1 MPRKE
6 GTKAKV
12 GRKPPRHAAH
22 TPRNSWTSP
31 AKLARRKRINEAL
44 AYREQGHSFPAIAK
58 QMIISLSTAH
68 DYVVEGMN
76 AIPLENARQVLA
88 MELTRLDAL
97 LAAHYATALTGD
109 ASATALA
116 LRVIDQR
123 ARLLGL
129 YPEYENWRGAPPSA
143 LPMHCFH
150 PAEFVVPSTARS
162 GRRAARAPYPWQKSL
177 PPPEPICGT
186 PSASGGARPNGTRLT
201 SNVTFGADWPM
212 REKPMKGL
220 RGQRECKTQ
229 DF

>member
-31 AKLARRKRINEAL
+31 AKLASRKRINEAL

-58 QMIISLSTAH
+58 QMKISLSTAH

-129 YPEYENWRGAPPSA
+129 YPEYGKLAAVLVSA
-143 LPMHCFH
+143 LPMTE
-150 PAEFVVPSTARS
+150 PIQVEFVVPSTAREP
-162 GRRAARAPYPWQKSL
+162 ADAPPAPPYPWQKSL
-177 PPPEPICGT
+177 PPPEPMMRDAFGVW
-186 PSASGGARPNGTRLT
+186 RPLGPT
-201 SNVTFGADWPM
+201 D
-212 REKPMKGL
+212 
-220 RGQRECKTQ
+220 
-229 DF
+229 